1 MAANADVG
9 TVSLD
14 VKDRKILSELDMG
27 ARQPLSSIAKKVGLS
42 REVVQYR
49 IKQLELRR
57 IVLGYYTVLDT
68 AKLGLIYCR
77 MLFKYRKMPPEK
89 QDELFAFCA
98 KHRNISW
105 VILGEGKWDIVL
117 VVLARSLNEIEAT
130 YDELNSLF
138 GQYFQNPHV
147 SIAYW
152 VHEFRHRYLYP
163 NLKKDNTGLVVGK
176 GGKAA
181 ELDDADYAIIDIL
194 SKDATASLVGIA
206 KKTKL
211 TPKMVGYRIRRL
223 QDEKVIL
230 GFRAMINNK
239 LLGYDHYKVFLTL
252 QNSDE
257 KNLSRVVSFLKYHP
271 NVIYITKP
279 MGPYTL
285 EFEAMVRNTSELHE
299 IMQQFKQQL
308 GDILVDYD
316 TYFNYEVRSI
326 VYLPGLVFTSKRAA
340 IAPAFGPFPMV

>member
-1 MAANADVG
+1 MAATTEV
-9 TVSLD
+9 TPD
-14 VKDRKILSELDMG
+14 VKDRKILAEMDMG

-42 REVVQYR
+42 REVVNYR
-49 IKQLELRR
+49 IRQLERR
-57 IVLGYYTVLDT
+57 KVILGYYTVLDT

-77 MLFKYRKMPPEK
+77 MFFKYRKMPAEK
-89 QDELFAFCA
+89 QDELLAFCA

-105 VILGEGKWDIVL
+105 TISGEGRWDIVL
-117 VVLARSLNEIEAT
+117 VVLARSLGEIEAT
-130 YDELNSLF
+130 YDELNNLF
-138 GQYFQNPHV
+138 GQHFQNQHV

-152 VHEFRHRYLYP
+152 VREFRHKYLYP
-163 NLKKDNTGLVVGK
+163 SLKMDNDGLVVGK

-181 ELDDADYAIIDIL
+181 GLDGTDYEIVDIL

-206 KKTKL
+206 KTTGL
-211 TPKMVGYRIRRL
+211 TPKVVGYRIKHL
-223 QDEKVIL
+223 IEKKVIL
-230 GFRAMINNK
+230 GFRAIINNK

-252 QNSDE
+252 QDIDE
-257 KNLSRVVSFLKYHP
+257 KNLARVTGFLRYHP

-285 EFEAMVRNTSELHE
+285 EFEAMVRNTNELHE

-316 TYFNYEVRSI
+316 IYFNYEVRSI
-326 VYLPGLVFTSKRAA
+326 RYLPALATSEKAT
-340 IAPAFGPFPMV
+340 